1 MVFVLESGI
10 RYVLAFD
17 LRYVLAFVTESGTVF
32 EKLCELGSVMAF
44 ETEFLMA
51 LKTHLP
57 LPAPDKYQTPEL

>member
-32 EKLCELGSVMAF
+32 G
-44 ETEFLMA
+44 
-51 LKTHLP
+51 
-57 LPAPDKYQTPEL
+57 